1 MKQRTEANS
10 CKPPRP
16 VSLSVDVDPM
26 TFGQI
31 FDVFTLFC
39 KGEMVIR
46 KTSITTV
53 RCDKKK
59 KKKKKSGLQKSKE
72 DQNHCTAPRKAI
84 FK

>member
-59 KKKKKSGLQKSKE
+59 KNQLTVASRSERRSKTLE
-72 DQNHCTAPRKAI
+72 LHRGKPL
-84 FK
+84 